1 MRQGIETAPKDG
13 TIVILEDD
21 ASGTYDVAHWSAE
34 ATRWLGENG
43 EPSKIAPTHWHQRP
57 RDQYFPEEDERQ
69 PRRFAAFP
77 IVAVGLLGMGLMSLY
92 FEVFDSAT
100 ILPRQDSHKTDQ
112 RAEADRAREKKERTR
127 PQQAARQSVM
137 TVQST
142 GSSLT
147 NELAENRRA
156 IDGLDRQFHAEV
168 ANALQSIGQ
177 DQQRVTLA
185 RVDIAARQELPPSA
199 EQDRQALEEE
209 RASSAATLRREVAT
223 ARGEVEA
230 QAAQLRK
237 FSDEAAQLKQ
247 AEAAKSAQSIEE
259 ERKRAAGLALEA
271 AAAQQELTAS
281 TERHRQALEEE
292 RARSAALT
300 SELAAVQREIE
311 TRTVQSQKAVDV
323 AAKQIQAAESTIAEL
338 RQSLQQEQKKTT
350 TLMQEAKAA
359 QAMTT
364 AAEQE
369 AVDEQKQVVESTIA
383 ELRQS
388 LQQEQKKTATLMHE
402 AKAAQAMT
410 TAAEPQRRA
419 LEEAQALAATLASEL
434 DASKKQKQAA
444 EATAAELQKSLQQER
459 DKTEA
464 MARDLATVR
473 RMMDGRV
480 TVGRSADSH
489 LAQVTQTV
497 KMAATEPPQGVEG
510 QGNAEAAKLIAR
522 ASALLSQGNI
532 GAARIVLERAAES
545 GNAQASFMLAET
557 YDPVI
562 LSAWGTRGTRGEA
575 AKARELYAKAHAGG
589 FWEAKDRLDALRQ

>member
-1 MRQGIETAPKDG
+1 LRMRQGIETAPKDG

-57 RDQYFPEEDERQ
+57 CDQYFPEEDERQ
-69 PRRFAAFP
+69 ALRFAAFP
-77 IVAVGLLGMGLMSLY
+77 ILAVGLLGMGLMSLY
-92 FEVFDSAT
+92 FFDSAT
-100 ILPRQDSHKTDQ
+100 VLPRQDSHKTDQ
-112 RAEADRAREKKERTR
+112 RAEADRAREKKEGTR
-127 PQQAARQSVM
+127 PRQAVEALPREARQSVM

-142 GSSLT
+142 ESTLT

-156 IDGLDRQFHAEV
+156 IDRLDRQFHAAV
-168 ANALQSIGQ
+168 ANAAQSIEQ

-185 RVDIAARQELPPSA
+185 RVDIPARQELSPSA
-199 EQDRQALEEE
+199 EQDRQALEEA
-209 RASSAATLRREVAT
+209 RARSAALRTEVAT
-223 ARGEVEA
+223 ARREVEA
-230 QAAQLRK
+230 QAVQLRK
-237 FSDEAAQLKQ
+237 FSDEAAQLRQ

-259 ERKRAAGLALEA
+259 ERKRAADLALEV

-281 TERHRQALEEE
+281 TEQHRQALEEE
-292 RARSAALT
+292 RARSAALR
-300 SELAAVQREIE
+300 SELTAVQREIE
-311 TRTVQSQKAVDV
+311 TRTVQSQKAVD
-323 AAKQIQAAESTIAEL
+323 AATKQIQAAESTIAEL
-338 RQSLQQEQKKTT
+338 RQSLQQEQNK
-350 TLMQEAKAA
+350 
-359 QAMTT
+359 T
-364 AAEQE
+364 AA
-369 AVDEQKQVVESTIA
+369 
-383 ELRQS
+383 
-388 LQQEQKKTATLMHE
+388 LMEE

-419 LEEAQALAATLASEL
+419 LEEAQARAATLASEL

-480 TVGRSADSH
+480 TVGRAADSH
-489 LAQVTQTV
+489 LAQVTQTL
-497 KMAATEPPQGVEG
+497 KTAATEPPQGVEG

-545 GNAQASFMLAET
+545 GNARANFMLAET
-557 YDPVI
+557 YDPAI
-562 LSAWGTRGTRGEA
+562 LSAWGTHGTRGEA
-575 AKARELYAKAHAGG
+575 AKARQYYAKAQAAGIQ
-589 FWEAKDRLDALRQ
+589 EARGRLDAMHQ

>member
-57 RDQYFPEEDERQ
+57 CDQYFPEEDERQ
-69 PRRFAAFP
+69 ALRFAAFP
-77 IVAVGLLGMGLMSLY
+77 ILAVGLLGMGLMSLY
-92 FEVFDSAT
+92 FFDSAT
-100 ILPRQDSHKTDQ
+100 VLPRQDSHKTDQ
-112 RAEADRAREKKERTR
+112 RAEADRAREKKEGTR
-127 PQQAARQSVM
+127 PQQAVKALPREARQSVM

-142 GSSLT
+142 ESTLT

-156 IDGLDRQFHAEV
+156 IDRLDRQFHAAV
-168 ANALQSIGQ
+168 ANAAQSIEQ

-185 RVDIAARQELPPSA
+185 RVDIAARQELSPSA

-209 RASSAATLRREVAT
+209 RARSAALRSEVAIT
-223 ARGEVEA
+223 VRREVEA

-259 ERKRAAGLALEA
+259 ERKRAADLALEV

-281 TERHRQALEEE
+281 TEQHRQALEEE
-292 RARSAALT
+292 RARSAALR
-300 SELAAVQREIE
+300 SELTAVQREIE
-311 TRTVQSQKAVDV
+311 TRTVQSQKAVD
-323 AAKQIQAAESTIAEL
+323 AATKQIQAAESTIAEL
-338 RQSLQQEQKKTT
+338 RQSLQQEQNK
-350 TLMQEAKAA
+350 
-359 QAMTT
+359 T
-364 AAEQE
+364 AA
-369 AVDEQKQVVESTIA
+369 
-383 ELRQS
+383 
-388 LQQEQKKTATLMHE
+388 LMEE

-410 TAAEPQRRA
+410 TAAEPQRPA
-419 LEEAQALAATLASEL
+419 LEEAQARAATLASEL

-480 TVGRSADSH
+480 TVGRAADSH
-489 LAQVTQTV
+489 LAQVTQTL
-497 KMAATEPPQGVEG
+497 KTAATEPPKAVEA
-510 QGNAEAAKLIAR
+510 QGNAEATRLIAR
-522 ASALLSQGNI
+522 ASALLGQGNI

-562 LSAWGTRGTRGEA
+562 LSAWGTHGTRGEV
-575 AKARELYAKAHAGG
+575 AKAREFYAKARAGG
-589 FWEAKDRLDALRQ
+589 IREAKERLDALRQ

>member
-43 EPSKIAPTHWHQRP
+43 EPSKIAPTHWHHQRP
-57 RDQYFPEEDERQ
+57 CDQYFPEEDERQ

-92 FEVFDSAT
+92 FEAFDSAT
-100 ILPRQDSHKTDQ
+100 ILPRQDLHKTDQ
-112 RAEADRAREKKERTR
+112 RAEADRVREKKEGTR
-127 PQQAARQSVM
+127 PQQAVEALPREARQSVT

-142 GSSLT
+142 ESSLT

-156 IDGLDRQFHAEV
+156 IDGLDRQFHAEE
-168 ANALQSIGQ
+168 ANAAQSIEQ
-177 DQQRVTLA
+177 DQQRVILA
-185 RVDIAARQELPPSA
+185 RVDIAARQKLSPGA

-209 RASSAATLRREVAT
+209 RARSLRSEVAP
-223 ARGEVEA
+223 ARREVEA

-281 TERHRQALEEE
+281 TEQHRQALEEE

-300 SELAAVQREIE
+300 SELTAVQREI
-311 TRTVQSQKAVDV
+311 TRTVQSQKAVD
-323 AAKQIQAAESTIAEL
+323 AATKQIQAAESTIAEL
-338 RQSLQQEQKKTT
+338 RQSLQQEQKKTAA
-350 TLMQEAKAA
+350 LME
-359 QAMTT
+359 
-364 AAEQE
+364 
-369 AVDEQKQVVESTIA
+369 
-383 ELRQS
+383 
-388 LQQEQKKTATLMHE
+388 E

-419 LEEAQALAATLASEL
+419 LEEAHARAATLASEL

-464 MARDLATVR
+464 MARDFATVR
-473 RMMDGRV
+473 RTMDGRV
-480 TVGRSADSH
+480 TVGRSAESH
-489 LAQVTQTV
+489 PAQVR
-497 KMAATEPPQGVEG
+497 K
-510 QGNAEAAKLIAR
+510 
-522 ASALLSQGNI
+522 
-532 GAARIVLERAAES
+532 
-545 GNAQASFMLAET
+545 
-557 YDPVI
+557 
-562 LSAWGTRGTRGEA
+562 
-575 AKARELYAKAHAGG
+575 
-589 FWEAKDRLDALRQ
+589 